1 MRARSALAKA
11 IERVLMEHWDPVG
24 VQGMADATDE
34 YDAYADLLAH
44 QQWASPTEVAET
56 LVSIETNNMD
66 LAANPQRAAAAASHV
81 FALIRQWDGAG
92 R

>member
-1 MRARSALAKA
+1 MLARSALARA
-11 IERVLMEHWDPVG
+11 IEQLLMEHWDPVG

-34 YDAYADLLAH
+34 YDAYADLLAR
-44 QQWASPTEVAET
+44 QQWDSPAEIAEM

-66 LAANPQRAAAAASHV
+66 LAANPQRAEAAASHI
-81 FALIRQWDGAG
+81 FALIREGDGAG